1 MTSLKKMIV
10 LALLLSFALLPARR
24 AVADETMSV
33 LLKDTA
39 YGGIIGALIGS
50 AFMLLADEPG
60 DHWDYIPKGAA
71 VGVLVGVLY
80 GLVVHS
86 EALADSETEKQAGI
100 ALPTIET
107 MKVVDERTQSVEV
120 ISLVNV
126 LRYNF

>member
-1 MTSLKKMIV
+1 MLKKLAV
-10 LALLLSFALLPARR
+10 ALLVLSF
-24 AVADETMSV
+24 MSFSSV
-33 LLKDTA
+33 LRAEDMMKETLNDA
-39 YGGIIGALIGS
+39 VYGGLIGGIS
-50 AFMLLADEPG
+50 GAAVMAFTSEPD

-71 VGVLVGVLY
+71 IGVLVGVLY

-86 EALADSETEKQAGI
+86 EVLADSETEKQAGI